1 MRIQRQDGCLE
12 SAMEA
17 AVPYVSARECVRGV
31 YNPVPVIIRV
41 SYDVFLPSRTVCPM
55 ESILGKV
62 LLEAL
67 VHF

>member
-1 MRIQRQDGCLE
+1 
-12 SAMEA
+12 MEA
-17 AVPYVSARECVRGV
+17 AVPCVSARECVHGV